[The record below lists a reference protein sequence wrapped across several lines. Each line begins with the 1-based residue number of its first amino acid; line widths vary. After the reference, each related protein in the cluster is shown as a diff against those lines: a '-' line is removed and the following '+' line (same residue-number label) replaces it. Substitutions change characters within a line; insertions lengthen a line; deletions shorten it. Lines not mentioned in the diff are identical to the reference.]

1 MNHYNMKYHNITT
14 DDMKN
19 GDGLRVVLWVSG
31 CSHHCDGCHNPFTWD
46 PNSGLEFTQETEDE
60 LMDKLNYPYISGLT
74 LSGGDPF
81 FHSNIVDI
89 GKLIGKVKLNFPKK
103 TIWVYTGFKYED
115 IYPNIKYFIS
125 NIDVIIDGRFVKDLA
140 DVKYK
145 WAGSTNQ
152 RIIDVKKT
160 IKTGEIVSYV

>member
-1 MNHYNMKYHNITT
+1 MIHFFI
-14 DDMKN
+14 
-19 GDGLRVVLWVSG
+19 VV
-31 CSHHCDGCHNPFTWD
+31 
-46 PNSGLEFTQETEDE
+46 
-60 LMDKLNYPYISGLT
+60 
-74 LSGGDPF
+74 
-81 FHSNIVDI
+81 
-89 GKLIGKVKLNFPKK
+89 KVKLNFPKK